1 MDFAKT
7 KELSLDKYINYLIV
21 GYAFTLPTTI
31 SGIVFFSHL
40 IILSFF
46 IKAIISHKNFIF
58 SDLKKSTVILV
69 ITTFIVLSFISISWS
84 SDKIFALVYLKKYYH
99 FLVIPIIYLS
109 LNPKYIKHI
118 FTSFLLGMLLSEILS
133 YGIFFEIIHFDNV
146 HPNDPSP
153 FMNHSDYSLYLSLS
167 SMILLNR
174 IFFTNK
180 NTYKIF
186 YFLYF
191 LTTVSNLFLNGGRT
205 GQFIF
210 IASLFI
216 VLMLNIKHKLM
227 AATIATTLAVAVIS
241 VAYNTSPIFKERG
254 TAAYHDITST
264 LFDKNYSQ
272 SFGIRVSL
280 WIMGLNVFKDNI
292 LLGTGIGDEKTG
304 MQKYAKKYNI
314 SRYQN
319 LPDSGYIDYH
329 SMYVQHAVQLGII
342 GLFLIFY
349 LVYSIFMLKFRS
361 PLYRNINIAF
371 ATSVLISSLVGNI
384 IGTIFPLSFF
394 VFFTAILTAISRIET
409 SN

>member
-1 MDFAKT
+1 MKKIYF
-7 KELSLDKYINYLIV
+7 DKYINYLIV

-46 IKAIISHKNFIF
+46 IKAIISHKDFMF

-69 ITTFIVLSFISISWS
+69 ITTFIILSFISIIWS

-109 LNPKYIKHI
+109 LNPKYLKHI
-118 FTSFLLGMLLSEILS
+118 FTGFLLGMLLSEILS

-146 HPNDPSP
+146 RPNNPSP

-227 AATIATTLAVAVIS
+227 AGTIAATLAIAIIS
-241 VAYNTSPIFKERG
+241 IAYNTSPVFKERG
-254 TAAYHDITST
+254 AAAYHDITST

-319 LPDSGYIDYH
+319 LQDSGYIDYH

-342 GLFLIFY
+342 GLILIFY

-371 ATSVLISSLVGNI
+371 ATSVLIYSLVGNI

-394 VFFTAILTAISRIET
+394 VFFAAILTATSRIET